1 MKAEKDKGK
10 DEGSNV
16 EVNKDKEI
24 KVGGQIRLNLW

>member
-1 MKAEKDKGK
+1 MGVLVKMKAEKDKGK

-24 KVGGQIRLNLW
+24 KVGG